1 MPTWI
6 AEEFEPNVT
15 VAPHPDL
22 EKFTDKVAGGTGL
35 HNRTVAPHPDL
46 EKVNLTYMA
55 RPWKEYSRTIFV
67 QNELGALV
75 VGWLEWKEEERQE
88 GQNDMW
94 APNGQWVL
102 Q

>member
-1 MPTWI
+1 MQVVLQNCLIQLQKPMG
-6 AEEFEPNVT
+6 NQ
-15 VAPHPDL
+15 
-22 EKFTDKVAGGTGL
+22 VAGGTGL

-55 RPWKEYSRTIFV
+55 RPWKEYSMTIFV

-88 GQNDMW
+88 GQNDM
-94 APNGQWVL
+94 
-102 Q
+102 